1 MTKREIEQMKSSV
14 CIKEVVEG
22 YVSLERKG
30 SNYMGLCPFHE
41 DHHPSLIVNP
51 EKQTFHCF
59 ACGEHGDAI
68 AFVQKMEHCSFM
80 EAVGKLDIKRK
91 ITHPLPP
98 LERGKV
104 TPNAIYHG
112 EECLMVSL
120 SPLERGQGVC
130 HLTTKN
136 NFFLSSLLPYA
147 CGNSELTP
155 AYLDFEVGQSPVN
168 VPKEWYAMRN
178 RVIFPIRDE
187 AGQLIAFAA
196 RRLADGNP
204 DEPKYIN
211 TSTAGGYKKS
221 DHLYALNRAKEAIVR
236 EGFVFVV
243 EGYKDAIAMHAAGL
257 TNTVALCGTA
267 LTGGQVELL
276 KRYTG
281 HLCLLLDGDKP
292 GRDAARKIA
301 LSQEAAFSEIQVL
314 YLPEGEDPDSLFR
327 RHGREVFVALIDR
340 CRTRPHYSEELL
352 LSACLLY
359 ADTYYFFKGEF
370 CLFTEVIHTILR
382 SDNLLFE
389 HGDYR
394 TILSHLAEG
403 YPEADLE
410 MVLRGVAD
418 GLHAEYDGMVR
429 QDVEAFRLLYPEAS
443 NYREMYLVRLLF
455 FYTENRILK
464 DIRKTVRALL
474 QSSPDET
481 GQRLEMLVHIAERRE
496 LLRHVAENLDRSGT
510 V

>member
-1 MTKREIEQMKSSV
+1 
-14 CIKEVVEG
+14 
-22 YVSLERKG
+22 
-30 SNYMGLCPFHE
+30 
-41 DHHPSLIVNP
+41 
-51 EKQTFHCF
+51 
-59 ACGEHGDAI
+59 
-68 AFVQKMEHCSFM
+68 
-80 EAVGKLDIKRK
+80 
-91 ITHPLPP
+91 
-98 LERGKV
+98 
-104 TPNAIYHG
+104 
-112 EECLMVSL
+112 
-120 SPLERGQGVC
+120 
-130 HLTTKN
+130 
-136 NFFLSSLLPYA
+136 
-147 CGNSELTP
+147 
-155 AYLDFEVGQSPVN
+155 
-168 VPKEWYAMRN
+168 MRN

-301 LSQEAAFSEIQVL
+301 LSQEAVFPEIQVL

-496 LLRHVAENLDRSGT
+496 LLRHVAENLDRPGT
-510 V
+510 VWG

>member
-80 EAVGKLDIKRK
+80 EAVGKLKMENGKLK
-91 ITHPLPP
+91 INKKKAESVPVDTN
-98 LERGKV
+98 EKKFS
-104 TPNAIYHG
+104 I
-112 EECLMVSL
+112 E
-120 SPLERGQGVC
+120 
-130 HLTTKN
+130 KN
-136 NFFLSSLLPYA
+136 CKFFSSLLPYA

-243 EGYKDAIAMHAAGL
+243 EGYKDAIAMHAAGFR
-257 TNTVALCGTA
+257 NTVALCGTA
-267 LTGGQVELL
+267 MCDGHVALL
-276 KRYTG
+276 KKYTSQVTV
-281 HLCLLLDGDKP
+281 LLDGDRAGEK
-292 GRDAARKIA
+292 G
-301 LSQEAAFSEIQVL
+301 STEAVAILRREGLWAVKGQ
-314 YLPEGEDPDSLFR
+314 LPAGEDPDSLFR
-327 RHGREVFVALIDR
+327 LWGKEAFVSFIRGLRKQLLSSEEVALFNRISR
-340 CRTRPHYSEELL
+340 QVQLL
-352 LSACLLY
+352 LQKHNAGERKVLL
-359 ADTYYFFKGEF
+359 
-370 CLFTEVIHTILR
+370 
-382 SDNLLFE
+382 SDLTKMFA
-389 HGDYR
+389 YR
-394 TILSHLAEG
+394 TGLS
-403 YPEADLE
+403 
-410 MVLRGVAD
+410 LRD
-418 GLHAEYDGMVR
+418 GHPA
-429 QDVEAFRLLYPEAS
+429 
-443 NYREMYLVRLLF
+443 
-455 FYTENRILK
+455 T
-464 DIRKTVRALL
+464 
-474 QSSPDET
+474 
-481 GQRLEMLVHIAERRE
+481 
-496 LLRHVAENLDRSGT
+496 LDWRWL
-510 V
+510 

>member
-1 MTKREIEQMKSSV
+1 
-14 CIKEVVEG
+14 
-22 YVSLERKG
+22 
-30 SNYMGLCPFHE
+30 
-41 DHHPSLIVNP
+41 
-51 EKQTFHCF
+51 
-59 ACGEHGDAI
+59 
-68 AFVQKMEHCSFM
+68 
-80 EAVGKLDIKRK
+80 
-91 ITHPLPP
+91 
-98 LERGKV
+98 
-104 TPNAIYHG
+104 
-112 EECLMVSL
+112 
-120 SPLERGQGVC
+120 
-130 HLTTKN
+130 
-136 NFFLSSLLPYA
+136 
-147 CGNSELTP
+147 
-155 AYLDFEVGQSPVN
+155 
-168 VPKEWYAMRN
+168 MRN

-301 LSQEAAFSEIQVL
+301 LSQETAFPEIQVL

-403 YPEADLE
+403 YLEADLE

-443 NYREMYLVRLLF
+443 NYQEMYLVRLLF

-496 LLRHVAENLDRSGT
+496 LLRHVAENLDRPGT
-510 V
+510 VWG

>member
-80 EAVGKLDIKRK
+80 EAVGKLKMENGKLK
-91 ITHPLPP
+91 INKKKAESVPVNTN
-98 LERGKV
+98 EKKFS
-104 TPNAIYHG
+104 I
-112 EECLMVSL
+112 E
-120 SPLERGQGVC
+120 
-130 HLTTKN
+130 KN
-136 NFFLSSLLPYA
+136 CKFFSSLLPYA

-267 LTGGQVELL
+267 LTGGQGELL

-301 LSQEAAFSEIQVL
+301 LSQEAVFPEIQVL

-429 QDVEAFRLLYPEAS
+429 QGVEAFRLLYPEAS

-496 LLRHVAENLDRSGT
+496 LLRHVAENLDRPGT
-510 V
+510 VWG

>member
-80 EAVGKLDIKRK
+80 EAVGKLKMENGKLK
-91 ITHPLPP
+91 INKKKAESVPVNTN
-98 LERGKV
+98 EKKFS
-104 TPNAIYHG
+104 I
-112 EECLMVSL
+112 E
-120 SPLERGQGVC
+120 
-130 HLTTKN
+130 KN
-136 NFFLSSLLPYA
+136 CKFFSSLLPYA

-243 EGYKDAIAMHAAGL
+243 EGYKDAIAMHAAGFR
-257 TNTVALCGTA
+257 NTVALCGTA
-267 LTGGQVELL
+267 MCDGHVALL
-276 KRYTG
+276 KKYTSQVTV
-281 HLCLLLDGDKP
+281 LLDGDRAGEK
-292 GRDAARKIA
+292 G
-301 LSQEAAFSEIQVL
+301 STEAVAILRREGLWAVKGE
-314 YLPEGEDPDSLFR
+314 LPAGEDPDSLFR
-327 RHGREVFVALIDR
+327 LWGKEAFVSFIRGLRKQLLSSEEVALFNRISR
-340 CRTRPHYSEELL
+340 QVQLL
-352 LSACLLY
+352 LQKHNAGERKVLLS
-359 ADTYYFFKGEF
+359 D
-370 CLFTEVIHTILR
+370 LR
-382 SDNLLFE
+382 KMFA
-389 HGDYR
+389 YR
-394 TILSHLAEG
+394 TGLS
-403 YPEADLE
+403 
-410 MVLRGVAD
+410 LRD
-418 GLHAEYDGMVR
+418 GHPA
-429 QDVEAFRLLYPEAS
+429 
-443 NYREMYLVRLLF
+443 
-455 FYTENRILK
+455 T
-464 DIRKTVRALL
+464 
-474 QSSPDET
+474 
-481 GQRLEMLVHIAERRE
+481 
-496 LLRHVAENLDRSGT
+496 LDWRWL
-510 V
+510 